1 MVTVQGAM
9 TPDKLRDVDVD
20 NPGEGYERILL
31 KGNANDVVSLQGLN
45 VKPGVYT
52 LTYVYTDPYDENMH
66 DIHALGFKRTV
77 IVLPLPGDVDMDG
90 DVTVADGALLQRLLK
105 EGFFTDSETWTDVT
119 KSL

>member
-1 MVTVQGAM
+1 M
-9 TPDKLRDVDVD
+9 
-20 NPGEGYERILL
+20 
-31 KGNANDVVSLQGLN
+31 
-45 VKPGVYT
+45 KPGVYT

-105 EGFFTDSETWTDVT
+105 EGFFTDSETFPCLMPVQDEFGLYSILLCPYNI
-119 KSL
+119 SLAVVASV